1 MAWGGWPSHQDMRS
15 VWPRGVGAIRGA
27 GGPLRAVAVWFEG
40 GEGPAVPLLW
50 PGLGLGHMQ
59 RLLGDAGVCMG
70 CFIPDPLP
78 VPLFP
83 RLVPLTGISLLGV
96 SGSQGVGRVLGIK
109 TCKTDISS
117 SRMTLSKTSSSA
129 TWSSGKWKSCSACR
143 CLTVLLPPS
152 CCMLLLIWNKSPELS
167 RPPLVSRTLPPAT
180 AQDRLKDQCPELQP
194 GVSRSAEPH
203 IVPRS
208 QIQHTAVSGPS
219 NAPAEC
225 SAAEEREKGKMKKTD
240 RTLQRQ
246 RSRSGRSLSLEE
258 PPLFIPDN
266 APAVKQETNEEDRVS
281 SETVWDPTKHCVLCK
296 KPHNN
301 RFMVGCGRCDDWF
314 HGECVGLNL
323 AKAQQMEQEDQE
335 YVCLKCCAEEDR
347 KSSVQRPSPTEG
359 PSEPEHSLDS
369 KPVVKQTKPHAAG
382 VRTDR
387 AILFKRVLK
396 GEISPDS
403 LIRMSPEE
411 LASKELAA
419 WRKRENRHTI
429 EMIEKEQREAERR
442 PITKITHKGEIEI
455 ENQEPVKEPE
465 AMEVESVQLEPVP
478 KVEEPAEVPQ
488 RQESDST
495 KDTTSQHKDHLF
507 DLDCKIC
514 TVQDA
519 ATKVMKVATTVM
531 WRQAGSDGA
540 APSSAMSTQ
549 PDGQPLSGAE
559 ESSVTPKAFSTEGRS
574 DCKEEGEN
582 ETVFLARVQ
591 SLWNGF
597 INMPAVAKLV
607 TKAYPVSGI
616 LEHLSEAL
624 PDSIQVG
631 GRISPQTVW
640 DYVEKIRASGT
651 KEICLIR
658 FHPVTEEDEISY
670 TLLYAYFSSRKRYGV
685 VANNMKQVKDMYL
698 IPLGSSEKIPHH
710 LVPFDGPGLE
720 AKRSNLLLGLII
732 RQRVKRDFE
741 VSLPVDVPE
750 TNTVRCS
757 PNTKSYSTTD
767 DGGTQSEDVDFFS
780 SLKIVRPK
788 QVVKGRQSTENE
800 VAELPVKRT
809 TLAMDASQQDPA
821 KPLRF
826 LPGVLSSSALGFDSD
841 LHCRSECAEEK
852 EAGRRVT
859 AGEGSSVGNK
869 TSSNLLERFIVKK
882 KDPKTFQMDV
892 EKFRRSNK
900 SNSTN
905 TSDKEA
911 VNMTDNVRD
920 NPEDSYPE
928 PSVSASVTR
937 SGNVLDNP
945 VVKRKEGSLGEHSR
959 LRPEWHHNFGAGSD
973 SPAEDVFSAVS
984 ESSGNDSSCSRAP
997 AHEGYTIPPQ
1007 MCLETSGEILGNS
1020 SAKLCHDRTD
1030 HNLSNPG
1037 LIPASPASVFPGG
1050 DEAPQCMYPP
1060 GHAVAPML
1068 PHHAGAPPGFP
1079 VQSSSVPAFHPPHQH
1094 VPHSVRYPSA
1104 VPSMLP
1110 QPEVLGQSVESW
1122 PRPGP
1127 PSAGLLPF
1135 AQSSMPPLL
1144 TGHQGAELLYHS
1156 PRDSRRRHSEGGY
1169 RQESHTSHGVMGF
1182 HSKSHEWKAP

>member
-1 MAWGGWPSHQDMRS
+1 MM
-15 VWPRGVGAIRGA
+15 
-27 GGPLRAVAVWFEG
+27 
-40 GEGPAVPLLW
+40 
-50 PGLGLGHMQ
+50 
-59 RLLGDAGVCMG
+59 
-70 CFIPDPLP
+70 IPP
-78 VPLFP
+78 
-83 RLVPLTGISLLGV
+83 
-96 SGSQGVGRVLGIK
+96 Q
-109 TCKTDISS
+109 
-117 SRMTLSKTSSSA
+117 
-129 TWSSGKWKSCSACR
+129 
-143 CLTVLLPPS
+143 
-152 CCMLLLIWNKSPELS
+152 
-167 RPPLVSRTLPPAT
+167 
-180 AQDRLKDQCPELQP
+180 
-194 GVSRSAEPH
+194 
-203 IVPRS
+203 
-208 QIQHTAVSGPS
+208 
-219 NAPAEC
+219 
-225 SAAEEREKGKMKKTD
+225 
-240 RTLQRQ
+240 
-246 RSRSGRSLSLEE
+246 
-258 PPLFIPDN
+258 
-266 APAVKQETNEEDRVS
+266 
-281 SETVWDPTKHCVLCK
+281 KH
-296 KPHNN
+296 
-301 RFMVGCGRCDDWF
+301 
-314 HGECVGLNL
+314 
-323 AKAQQMEQEDQE
+323 
-335 YVCLKCCAEEDR
+335 
-347 KSSVQRPSPTEG
+347 
-359 PSEPEHSLDS
+359 
-369 KPVVKQTKPHAAG
+369 
-382 VRTDR
+382 
-387 AILFKRVLK
+387 ILFKRVLK

-859 AGEGSSVGNK
+859 AG
-869 TSSNLLERFIVKK
+869 
-882 KDPKTFQMDV
+882 
-892 EKFRRSNK
+892 
-900 SNSTN
+900 
-905 TSDKEA
+905 
-911 VNMTDNVRD
+911 
-920 NPEDSYPE
+920 
-928 PSVSASVTR
+928 
-937 SGNVLDNP
+937 
-945 VVKRKEGSLGEHSR
+945 
-959 LRPEWHHNFGAGSD
+959 
-973 SPAEDVFSAVS
+973 
-984 ESSGNDSSCSRAP
+984 NDSSCSRAP